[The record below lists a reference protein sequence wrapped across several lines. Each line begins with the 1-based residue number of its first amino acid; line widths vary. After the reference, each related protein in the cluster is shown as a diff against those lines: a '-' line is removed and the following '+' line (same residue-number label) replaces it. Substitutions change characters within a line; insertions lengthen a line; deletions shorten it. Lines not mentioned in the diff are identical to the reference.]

1 MTGIGWMKKIWSE
14 KQRNISY
21 QIVVLKISVGCS
33 ANMCDDANSI
43 LTKIADPGMVE
54 PLPVVVVIN
63 PNR

>member
-14 KQRNISY
+14 KQRDISY
-21 QIVVLKISVGCS
+21 QIMVSKISVGCS
-33 ANMCDDANSI
+33 ANICDDASNT